1 MRYVCR
7 FELIAAKARRDSGCP
22 HSSLP
27 VWSRYNRA
35 MSKSP
40 LIDAR
45 SLAARLG
52 DREWVVVDCR
62 FNLLEPAAGRA
73 AYLRSHIPG
82 ARYADLDRDLARA
95 PGAAD
100 GRHPLPDRAQL
111 AARLGEWGIANSTT
125 VVAYDEGSG
134 AIAARLWWLLHWLGH
149 GASLVLDGGFAAWTA
164 AGLPVDGDV
173 PSPRPARFTPRAP
186 DATASVVTSAEI
198 PSLQR
203 AGAIV
208 VDARAAARYRGE
220 QEPIDPVAGHVPGA
234 LNRPFSANVA
244 ADGRF
249 RPPAELARE
258 LDLLLAGRRPEQLI
272 AMCGSGVTACHL
284 LLALAA
290 AGLDG
295 AKLYAGS
302 WSEWIR
308 DPARPVRTGAEP

>member
-1 MRYVCR
+1 MTLSNERPPYLQA
-7 FELIAAKARRDSGCP
+7 FYFAAAMQP
-22 HSSLP
+22 LQLA
-27 VWSRYNRA
+27 A
-35 MSKSP
+35 MSISP

-45 SLAARLG
+45 SLAARL
-52 DREWVVVDCR
+52 DDPTWVVVDCR
-62 FNLLEPAAGRA
+62 FNLLDPPAGRA

-82 ARYADLDRDLARA
+82 ARYADLDRDLARP
-95 PGAAD
+95 PGPAD
-100 GRHPLPDRAQL
+100 GRHPLPDRAEL
-111 AARLGEWGIANSTT
+111 AARLGAWGITNSTT

-149 GASLVLDGGFAAWTA
+149 GAAAVLDGGFAAWTA
-164 AGLPVDGDV
+164 AGLPTETDV
-173 PSPRPARFTPRAP
+173 PAPAPARFVPGAA
-186 DATASVVTSAEI
+186 DALAGVVTSAEI

-208 VDARAAARYRGE
+208 VDARAAPRYRGE
-220 QEPIDPVAGHVPGA
+220 QEPIDPVPGHVPGA
-234 LNRPFSANVA
+234 LNRPFSANVG

-249 RPPAELARE
+249 RPPDELARE
-258 LDLLLAGRRPEQLI
+258 LEQLLGGRKPEQLV

-308 DPARPVRTGAEP
+308 DPARPIRTGAEP